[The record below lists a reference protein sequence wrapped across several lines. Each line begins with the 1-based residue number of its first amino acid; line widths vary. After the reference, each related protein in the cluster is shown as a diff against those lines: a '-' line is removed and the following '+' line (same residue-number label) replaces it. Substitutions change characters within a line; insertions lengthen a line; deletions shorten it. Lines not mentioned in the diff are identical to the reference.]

1 MSPEQALGEP
11 TDGRT
16 DIYALGVMLYEMA
29 CGSVPFQAESAIA
42 VLTQHAKDEPQP
54 LSARKPDVSREL
66 EAIVHKCLQ
75 KDVAARYASMA
86 ELAADLSRLASGTPV
101 QAEAAPIAAEPV
113 SEAELEFFE
122 STRDTVPPRAAPVVA
137 SHGVPWPL
145 VILLLIGVAGGMF
158 WLLRHRMP
166 LPVPSVARV
175 EPRPLPP
182 PLPSAAEVTEAL
194 AEQEVALVLFPLDSR
209 VMLGDKD
216 LGPMPVSVKVTAG
229 HPVKV
234 RVVRDGYWTRRLT
247 LDGTKKRVVVGL
259 VKRDASKANPNPE
272 SDDEDQPGTLPRSV
286 PAQR

>member
-1 MSPEQALGEP
+1 LGEA

-42 VLTQHAKDEPQP
+42 VLTQHAKEEPQA

-75 KDVAARYASMA
+75 KDVAARYSSMA

-101 QAEAAPIAAEPV
+101 QAEVAPIVPEVP
-113 SEAELEFFE
+113 SEAEIEFFE
-122 STRDTVPPRAAPVVA
+122 PPPESVPLPAPLPAVA
-137 SHGVPWPL
+137 SRGVPWPL

-158 WLLRHRMP
+158 WLLRHRVP
-166 LPVPSVARV
+166 IAVPSAIRS

-182 PLPSAAEVTEAL
+182 PLPSVTEVAATL
-194 AEQEVALVLFPLDSR
+194 AEHEVALVLFPLDSR
-209 VMLGDKD
+209 VLLGDKD

-247 LDGTKKRVVVGL
+247 LDGSKKRVVVGL

-272 SDDEDQPGTLPRSV
+272 SDDEDQPGALPRSV
-286 PAQR
+286 PATR

>member
-1 MSPEQALGEP
+1 
-11 TDGRT
+11 
-16 DIYALGVMLYEMA
+16 
-29 CGSVPFQAESAIA
+29 
-42 VLTQHAKDEPQP
+42 
-54 LSARKPDVSREL
+54 
-66 EAIVHKCLQ
+66 
-75 KDVAARYASMA
+75 
-86 ELAADLSRLASGTPV
+86 
-101 QAEAAPIAAEPV
+101 
-113 SEAELEFFE
+113 
-122 STRDTVPPRAAPVVA
+122 VVA
-137 SHGVPWPL
+137 SRGVPWPL

-166 LPVPSVARV
+166 LPAPMVSRV

-182 PLPSAAEVTEAL
+182 PLPSVAEVTEAL

-209 VMLGDKD
+209 VLLGDKD

-272 SDDEDQPGTLPRSV
+272 PDDEDPAGTLPRAV
-286 PAQR
+286 PPTRDAP